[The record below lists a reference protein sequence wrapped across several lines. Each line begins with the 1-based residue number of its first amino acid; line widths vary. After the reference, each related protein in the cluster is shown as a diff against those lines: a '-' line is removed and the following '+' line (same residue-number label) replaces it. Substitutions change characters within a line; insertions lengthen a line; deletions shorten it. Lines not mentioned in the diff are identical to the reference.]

1 MRMPTPKMLVFWA
14 LAVAAPFVVSAIALS
29 TLPPGTTEVPMHVA
43 LDGSMEMGDPS
54 GFWLV
59 AAGLALCNVL
69 FAASY
74 CANDFLYD
82 HGLVHGVSRKG
93 ALKVY
98 VAFAAAVVV
107 LQAALLAFMLS
118 VG

>member
-1 MRMPTPKMLVFWA
+1 MH
-14 LAVAAPFVVSAIALS
+14 IAF
-29 TLPPGTTEVPMHVA
+29 
-43 LDGSMEMGDPS
+43 DGSVEMGDPS
-54 GFWLV
+54 GLWIV
-59 AAGLALCNVL
+59 AAGLALCNAF

-98 VAFAAAVVV
+98 VVFAVVMVV
-107 LQAALLAFMLS
+107 LQAALLVFMLS
-118 VG
+118 IG

>member
-1 MRMPTPKMLVFWA
+1 MRMPTPNMLVFWA
-14 LAVAAPFVVSAIALS
+14 LAVAAPFVVFAIALS

-43 LDGSMEMGDPS
+43 FDGSVEMGVW
-54 GFWLV
+54 FV
-59 AAGLALCNVL
+59 AAGLALCNAL

>member
-1 MRMPTPKMLVFWA
+1 MMLIFWA
-14 LAVAAPFVVSAIALS
+14 LAVAAPFAVSAIALC
-29 TLPPGTTEVPMHVA
+29 TLPPGTTEVPMHIA
-43 LDGSMEMGDPS
+43 FDGSVEMGDPS

-59 AAGLALCNVL
+59 AAGLALCNAL
-69 FAASY
+69 FAVSY

-82 HGLVHGVSRKG
+82 HGLIHGVNRKG

-98 VAFAAAVVV
+98 VVFAVATVV

-118 VG
+118 IG